1 MTHSFP
7 TRLSSDRG
15 KRRAGDAARRP
26 SLFDPA
32 PPVVELRQLV
42 ARPHQRRQAR
52 LEGRQIPA
60 RPRRQRRIYPAAR
73 NAENA
78 RLSLT
83 EPTCLP
89 AKENLATFARERE
102 AGRSEIGRAH
112 V

>member
-1 MTHSFP
+1 MYILF
-7 TRLSSDRG
+7 LMI
-15 KRRAGDAARRP
+15 RRP
-26 SLFDPA
+26 PRATRTDTLFPYTTLFRSRRRSLFDPA

-73 NAENA
+73 HAENA

-89 AKENLATFARERE
+89 AKETLATFPR
-102 AGRSEIGRAH
+102 RSA
-112 V
+112 